1 MGSGS
6 ASVRVRAHRRR
17 GEEVSASDIRRAK
30 KEEHARQRGLSGAM
44 VGPEELEVLQKK
56 LYPGRFPGMSG
67 RMAAILGYILDKK
80 WTDPFIDEMVVTS
93 DGFMM
98 ASNSNTVGANAMIG
112 TISDLQRNWEAL
124 LDAADLTLEERVNAE
139 RLFAVKIEDHR
150 LSRDGFEP
158 SYSLGSGAT

>member
-67 RMAAILGYILDKK
+67 RMAAILGNGL
-80 WTDPFIDEMVVTS
+80 PVNPLFGAS
-93 DGFMM
+93 DTTGF
-98 ASNSNTVGANAMIG
+98 T
-112 TISDLQRNWEAL
+112 TC
-124 LDAADLTLEERVNAE
+124 
-139 RLFAVKIEDHR
+139 
-150 LSRDGFEP
+150 
-158 SYSLGSGAT
+158 